1 MYCFFTWALTSPP
14 TQTWWWH
21 HGVSLK
27 YYQITL
33 RQPKCKW
40 TEGLWHPLWFSYL
53 FHHFSVKF
61 CKNCHEKLSLQINSS
76 CASRNICTFSR
87 LLHTFSKPKS
97 ILLKYNSSTAQ
108 CCVHSPWLSKTTL
121 KCPPRVC
128 SVNKHRHKLENTRTI
143 PFCIDT
149 TVIQWSCELLPLH
162 VWLFNSINVSST
174 MPADSQQWQW
184 FILNHT
190 NQLTEELQTGWPD
203 SLTVTIHRSV

>member
-1 MYCFFTWALTSPP
+1 MKNWASKSTVVVPVGIFVLFPDCCTHF
-14 TQTWWWH
+14 QN
-21 HGVSLK
+21 LN
-27 YYQITL
+27 Q
-33 RQPKCKW
+33 
-40 TEGLWHPLWFSYL
+40 SYW
-53 FHHFSVKF
+53 
-61 CKNCHEKLSLQINSS
+61 
-76 CASRNICTFSR
+76 
-87 LLHTFSKPKS
+87 S
-97 ILLKYNSSTAQ
+97 IILPQLNAV
-108 CCVHSPWLSKTTL
+108 CILSPWLSKTTL

-149 TVIQWSCELLPLH
+149 TVIQWSCELLLLH